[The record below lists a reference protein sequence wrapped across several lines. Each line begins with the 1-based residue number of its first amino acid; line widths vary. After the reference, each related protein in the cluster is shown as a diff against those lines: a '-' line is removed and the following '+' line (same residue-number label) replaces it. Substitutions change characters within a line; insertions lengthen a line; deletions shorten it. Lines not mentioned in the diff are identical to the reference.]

1 MLLKVKAE
9 SGKEESNNIVMM
21 RKNQSGTDSD
31 LTIQIQEETEKGKCI
46 VSGKYLTMMVIF
58 LSQLTTFIQN
68 FNLFLTFMAQKKKIA
83 KLIQHLSKIGFR
95 KFVIFLWK
103 KNIAVLKAL
112 MIKSCS

>member
-9 SGKEESNNIVMM
+9 SGKEESNNIIMM

-31 LTIQIQEETEKGKCI
+31 LTIQSQEETEKGKCI

-95 KFVIFLWK
+95 KFVILLWK
-103 KNIAVLKAL
+103 KNIAALKAL